1 MHCNRSH
8 DPDSQLPPAL
18 PTSGD
23 TTLAE
28 LEPLVINALRQ
39 RLEDRPTLGKVLY
52 ETRFLFEFFKL
63 RKVKRIKDVTTALVT
78 EWIWDARLNRSN
90 NFYRP
95 AHGTAKNRQS
105 IALSVFV
112 EAAQLG
118 APINPLGL
126 IGERIQRPAKA
137 VPIRPLTDD
146 ELHLVEV
153 HSDIGILGLSR
164 RPLLVAFAKAGGNSG
179 AISAVRVSDIDLDA
193 GTVTFR
199 REAGRVGPLDDWG
212 KRVVRGFFDSSPLLA
227 ADDLVCHTRKIKPSN
242 AIASVTQRLRFVLT
256 DAGLMGLPGVAV
268 RSIRFAAARH
278 VFEAQ
283 GIEAA
288 ARFLGSRSL
297 DVAAESVGYD
307 WRSDHA

>member
-18 PTSGD
+18 PISGN

-39 RLEDRPTLGKVLY
+39 RLEDRPTLGKVLF

-63 RKVKRIKDVTTALVT
+63 RKVKRIRDVTTALVT
-78 EWIWDARLNRSN
+78 EWIWDARLNQSN
-90 NFYRP
+90 NWYRP
-95 AHGTAKNRQS
+95 APGTAKNRQS
-105 IALSVFV
+105 MALSIFI

-126 IGERIQRPAKA
+126 IGKRIPRSVKA
-137 VPIRPLTDD
+137 VPVRPLTDH
-146 ELHLVEV
+146 ELHLVEI
-153 HSDIGILGLSR
+153 HSDIEILGLSR
-164 RPLLVAFAKAGGNSG
+164 RPLLVAFAKAGGNAG
-179 AISAVRVSDIDLDA
+179 AISAVRVSDIDLDS
-193 GTVTFR
+193 GTVAFR
-199 REAGRVGPLDDWG
+199 GKAARIGPLDDWG
-212 KRVVRGFFDSSPLLA
+212 RRVVREFFDSSPPLA
-227 ADDLVCHTRKIKPSN
+227 ADNLVCLTPRIQPSN
-242 AIASVTQRLRFVLT
+242 AIGSVTQRLRFVLI
-256 DAGLMGLPGVAV
+256 DAGLMGLPGVAA
-268 RSIRFAAARH
+268 RSIRLAAARQ

-297 DVAAESVGYD
+297 DVVAESVGYD